1 MRQPNWLR
9 ARPTHRAS
17 QALCAALCSALTLS
31 ACGGSHSTATHNP
44 SPKAPQPTQPTSA
57 SATSDGNDPATIV
70 LPSGA
75 AGAHTILASV
85 AGEAI
90 TAAEV
95 RTLIQRKTLNAP
107 LDPPQYTACTA
118 RLKREA
124 TSQASPEAKQ
134 LQGKSQAQLLKV
146 CQGHYE
152 DALRSALA
160 TAIHTRWLLGEA
172 HKDNIHVSA
181 RAVAQE
187 FQASKESFHS
197 SSEFESYLKGS
208 GQSVSLMKSE
218 IKLGKLTDGLF
229 AKASSNDRPAT
240 PSEVAAFY
248 AQHKAGFAIP
258 DGRRVLI
265 VRTATQAPAQRAMS
279 ELRSGKSFAAV
290 VKELSAIAQPITAV
304 NGEVKDLKPNVYEEK
319 PLNDAIFNAKHNRL
333 YGPLKLTATHKTIA
347 SETNSGFFIFE
358 VKATVAG
365 HQIPLS
371 QVKTA
376 IARQLTAL
384 QQKRHLAAF
393 VIAFRRRWTAKTDCR
408 AGYVLVKSCKQF
420 KQPASALAEDPYTI

>member
-1 MRQPNWLR
+1 MARKSPNV
-9 ARPTHRAS
+9 
-17 QALCAALCSALTLS
+17 AL
-31 ACGGSHSTATHNP
+31 P
-44 SPKAPQPTQPTSA
+44 
-57 SATSDGNDPATIV
+57 
-70 LPSGA
+70 
-75 AGAHTILASV
+75 
-85 AGEAI
+85 
-90 TAAEV
+90 
-95 RTLIQRKTLNAP
+95 
-107 LDPPQYTACTA
+107 DPPQYLACTA

-124 TSQASPEAKQ
+124 TSPASTEARE
-134 LQGKSQAQLLKV
+134 LIGKSQAQLGEV
-146 CQGHYE
+146 CRGHYE
-152 DALRSALA
+152 DLLRSALA

-172 HKDNIHVSA
+172 HRDAIHVSA

-187 FQASKESFHS
+187 FKASKESFHS
-197 SSEFESYLKGS
+197 SSEFDSYMKDS

-229 AKASSNDRPAT
+229 NKASSNDRPA
-240 PSEVAAFY
+240 SAGEVAAFY

-258 DGRRVLI
+258 AGRRVMI
-265 VRTATQAPAQRAMS
+265 VRTATEAPAQRAMS

-290 VKELSAIAQPITAV
+290 VKELSAIAQPIEAK
-304 NGEVKDLKPNVYEEK
+304 NGEVKDLKPHVYEEK

-371 QVKTA
+371 QVKAA
-376 IARQLTAL
+376 IARQLNAL
-384 QQKRHLAAF
+384 QKQRHIATF
-393 VIAFRRRWTAKTDCR
+393 VIAFRRRWTALTDCR

-420 KQPASALAEDPYTI
+420 KQPKGALEEDPYTI